1 MSDKIKMILNPI
13 KNKGNAGL
21 ATAYVGNK
29 LNIKATIVV
38 PSTTTEPVKNK
49 LRYLIFRPNYT
60 KCLSLNTLI

>member
-29 LNIKATIVV
+29 LNIKSTIVV

-49 LRYLIFRPNYT
+49 LRYLINF
-60 KCLSLNTLI
+60 